1 MRKLRPVLIIIAII
15 GFTLPIMPVQAVLLM
30 VRSRWSKRLPVW
42 YHRQLCRIV
51 GIRLTVSGTLDTSHP
66 VLLLANHISW
76 LDIPV
81 ISTLGPVSFV
91 AKHEIRR
98 WPFVGWLA
106 RLQRTVFVNRERRS
120 KIGRTASEL
129 VQRLARGDN
138 IVLFPEGTS
147 GDGNHI
153 LPFKSSLLAAAK
165 PSRRH
170 GSGNGKDTG
179 DPADVQVQTLA
190 LAYTGLGGL
199 PLGRR
204 RRYIVA
210 WYGDM
215 DFATHAWQLLRYGP
229 LDVEVSISD
238 PVPLDQ
244 FADRKALTRF
254 AECQVKIALA
264 DLLTHR
270 PHNQDKCQPPSEP
283 TGASSHNSQPET
295 AKTGQTQTDQPRTDQ
310 TQQAP
315 PTPLTPVS

>member
-1 MRKLRPVLIIIAII
+1 MRQLRPVLIIAAII
-15 GFTLPIMPVQAVLLM
+15 GFTAPLMLVQAVLLM
-30 VRSRWSKRLPVW
+30 LRLPWAKRLPVW
-42 YHRQLCRIV
+42 YHRQLCRILGV
-51 GIRLTVSGTLDTSHP
+51 RVAVSGKLDTSRP

-91 AKHEIRR
+91 AKQEIRR

-120 KIGRTASEL
+120 KIGRTAGEL

-170 GSGNGKDTG
+170 GADT
-179 DPADVQVQTLA
+179 PANIQVQTLA
-190 LAYTGLGGL
+190 IAYTGLGGL

-215 DFATHAWQLLRYGP
+215 DFASHAWQLLRYGP
-229 LDVEVSISD
+229 LDVNVIVSD
-238 PVPLDQ
+238 PVPLDR
-244 FADRKALTRF
+244 FADRKALARF
-254 AECQVKIALA
+254 AHCQVRTGLA

-270 PHNQDKCQPPSEP
+270 PHEQGHCDPAGESRAREPHASQPAA
-283 TGASSHNSQPET
+283 TGA
-295 AKTGQTQTDQPRTDQ
+295 DQ